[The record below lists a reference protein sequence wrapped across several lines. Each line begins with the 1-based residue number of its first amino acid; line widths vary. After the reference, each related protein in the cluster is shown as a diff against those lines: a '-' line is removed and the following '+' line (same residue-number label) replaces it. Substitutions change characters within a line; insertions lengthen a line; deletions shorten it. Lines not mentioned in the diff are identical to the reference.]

1 MSSDPSSCDCEAPSG
16 RGLDRRRAIG
26 LLAGAAAATLLPGT
40 AWAAPARA
48 LQAAAALPAD
58 EQRLFKLLNAD
69 RALQHIEKLSESIGP
84 RIGGTESEAEAAEY
98 LAERL
103 DRWGFATRLQP
114 FPVADKFL
122 GELERRG
129 GTPLPQDICWQ
140 VGASSQGA
148 LDTVVRG
155 EAVDVGAGG
164 AAGYPADVTGKVVL
178 VDYPGTAAARNAA
191 VATAVARGAAAIV
204 FLAADQVFPRRAGA
218 FTPAISGP
226 VAIPVLGAAQVQKER
241 LRALVA
247 AGPLDLRVRTAAHR
261 GLTSRNVLAERAGD
275 PAAPVV
281 MVCAHYDSVI
291 GAKGANDDGS
301 GTALTLE
308 LAQTLR
314 KLPTEATI
322 QFGLWGSEE
331 QGLIGSRYYVASL
344 SPAERA
350 RYLAVFNNDM
360 VATSWDQATMYWVL
374 SANGQPNAA
383 TAAVI
388 AAANRLGYSS
398 MLSPVTLRG
407 SSDHQSFQDVGIASG
422 NFTWRAQGSPALLEP
437 PYHTPEDTVALNVS
451 RDRLK
456 LSLEFIS
463 SAMYATAGPI
473 A

>member
-1 MSSDPSSCDCEAPSG
+1 MSGHDGAGCDCEAG
-16 RGLDRRRAIG
+16 RGLDRRRVIA
-26 LLAGAAAATLLPGT
+26 LLAGSAAATLMPGA

-48 LQAAAALPAD
+48 RAGAAAALPAD
-58 EQRLFKLLNAD
+58 EQRLFSLLHPE
-69 RALQHIEKLSESIGP
+69 RALNHIVKLSEGIGP
-84 RIGGTESEAEAAEY
+84 RIGGTDSEAEAAEY

-103 DRWGFATRLQP
+103 DRWGYDTRMQP

-140 VGASSQGA
+140 VGASPEGA

-155 EAVDVGAGG
+155 ETVDAGDGAPGS
-164 AAGYPADVTGKVVL
+164 YPADVTGKILL
-178 VDYPGTAAARNAA
+178 VDYVASARNTV
-191 VATAVARGAAAIV
+191 VATAVARGAAAVV
-204 FLAADQVFPRRAGA
+204 FLAADLVFPRRAGA
-218 FTPAISGP
+218 FTPRLTTP

-247 AGPLDLRVRTAAHR
+247 GGPLDLRVRTEAHR

-301 GTALTLE
+301 GTALTME

-314 KLPTEATI
+314 KLPTDATI

-331 QGLIGSRYYVASL
+331 QGLIGSRYYVAGL
-344 SPAERA
+344 SPAQRQ

-374 SANGQPNAA
+374 SANGQANAA
-383 TAAVI
+383 TSAVI
-388 AAANRLGYSS
+388 AAAGRLGYSQ
-398 MLSPVTLRG
+398 MLSSVTMRG

-422 NFTWRAQGSPALLEP
+422 NFTWRAEASPALLEP

-451 RDRLK
+451 LDRLK
-456 LSLEFIS
+456 LSLEFIG
-463 SAMYATAGPI
+463 SAMYATAGP
-473 A
+473 AA